1 MARDDS
7 SRKPARSRSCTRTCA
22 RGQPAGTAELRRL
35 VCRCRGE
42 SYMCTRAF
50 TPSIVLG
57 MALLACVLHARPAAA
72 DPIAVSGFLQGDV
85 RFAFVEQTLD
95 LAFPDFTI
103 SIAVDPRLSPGFS
116 LSAGNGTAVPFTQ
129 TTGVFAAHSTGS
141 AGPGTIDADVTG
153 LLSFMGPTEFVDIDP
168 VTGGAVLSA
177 PVQVAGFLRVTQP
190 GRLLFD
196 GTIGGA
202 GIGTVVY
209 EPTLLTGARLG
220 GFQFAFNGV
229 ATTPEPASLL
239 LVGSGLGW
247 VIRRRR
253 ARELVWPS

>member
-1 MARDDS
+1 
-7 SRKPARSRSCTRTCA
+7 
-22 RGQPAGTAELRRL
+22 
-35 VCRCRGE
+35 
-42 SYMCTRAF
+42 MCTRAF
-50 TPSIVLG
+50 TRSIVVA
-57 MALLACVLHARPAAA
+57 MAFLACALHARPAAA

-95 LAFPDFTI
+95 LAFPAFKI
-103 SIAVDPRLSPGFS
+103 NIAIDPRLSPGFS
-116 LSAGNGTAVPFTQ
+116 SSAGNGTAVPFTQ

-168 VTGGAVLSA
+168 VTGGDVLSA

-190 GRLLFD
+190 GRILFD

-202 GIGTVVY
+202 GVGTVVY
-209 EPTLLTGARLG
+209 EPTLLSGARLG

-239 LVGSGLGW
+239 LVGGGLGW
-247 VIRRRR
+247 MMRRRR
-253 ARELVWPS
+253 TREHVGPS